1 MPALLLWTITLTIFA
16 PQEHNPWIDSFK
28 LPWSNVSSISW
39 NLTLLFVCLCWT
51 WAIVFPSLSSLFFS
65 IDTNP
70 STGVIY
76 HESQWVAQEM
86 LNRAH
91 ASISH
96 NDSGRK
102 QAKQFINSFQSTFL
116 KQCSTCE
123 TFFLKTS
130 SPEQTGQLQDHSAAC
145 WHCLPLI
152 VIKVKYTDVFCFG
165 SYFVFLCKL
174 TWAGAVVRRIC
185 VKITVIRGQ

>member
-130 SPEQTGQLQDHSAAC
+130 SPEQTGQLQYHSAAC

-152 VIKVKYTDVFCFG
+152 VIKVKNTDVFCFG